1 METQTMI
8 AGLIIL
14 AALAYVGSLLWKRA
28 RSFSRK
34 SACAD
39 DCGCGKTRKA

>member
-1 METQTMI
+1 METQTII

-34 SACAD
+34 SECAD